1 MIVIMIAIWPQVL
14 FAEVGAVNFPS
25 KKIVGARLE
34 LTSQV
39 RIAPQSRPDYALIPR

>member
-1 MIVIMIAIWPQVL
+1 MITIPPQVL
-14 FAEVGAVNFPS
+14 YAEVGAVNFPS

-39 RIAPQSRPDYALIPR
+39 HRDPIMP